1 VAVLQSWKSIEHR
14 VFLFSS
20 LKCEPWCFGMDY
32 INTINGLGIQSIL
45 PSKAS
50 QHIAFF
56 IVLLVSAG
64 LHWYVY
70 ANLQRVLLR
79 DYPKLGKRLA
89 KIARWV
95 FILLDTPFVF
105 IYLRGSLHAAMTV
118 LSRVLLYP
126 FLIWQTIMLMWVII
140 LFPITLFRWVKRF
153 GTNLNVVQE

>member
-1 VAVLQSWKSIEHR
+1 MFW
-14 VFLFSS
+14 
-20 LKCEPWCFGMDY
+20 
-32 INTINGLGIQSIL
+32 NGLYRYNKWFRNRPNL

-70 ANLQRVLLR
+70 TNLRRVLLR

-89 KIARWV
+89 KIALWV
-95 FILLDTPFVF
+95 FILLDMPFFF
-105 IYLRGSLHAAMTV
+105 IYFRGFIHAAMTM

-126 FLIWQTIMLMWVII
+126 FLVWQTIMLMWVII
-140 LFPITLFRWVKRF
+140 LFPITLFRWLKKI
-153 GTNLNVVQE
+153 GSNLRATLHRRQDNQDEKQDIKLKVVPE

>member
-1 VAVLQSWKSIEHR
+1 
-14 VFLFSS
+14 
-20 LKCEPWCFGMDY
+20 
-32 INTINGLGIQSIL
+32 L

-70 ANLQRVLLR
+70 TNLRRVLLR

-89 KIARWV
+89 KIALWV
-95 FILLDTPFVF
+95 FILLDMPFFF
-105 IYLRGSLHAAMTV
+105 IYLRGFIHAAMTV

-126 FLIWQTIMLMWVII
+126 FLVWQTIMLMWVII
-140 LFPITLFRWVKRF
+140 LFPITLFRWLKRI
-153 GTNLNVVQE
+153 GSNLKVVPE